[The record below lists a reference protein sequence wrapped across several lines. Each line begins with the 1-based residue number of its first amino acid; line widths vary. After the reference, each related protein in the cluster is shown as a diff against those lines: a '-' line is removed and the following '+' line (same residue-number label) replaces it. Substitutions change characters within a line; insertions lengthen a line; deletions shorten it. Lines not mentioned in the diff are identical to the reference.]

1 MDFHTEQQAAEA
13 ILDSGV
19 SLPLF
24 TFHFPFRKKMHC
36 LRITIRRPYL
46 GTQIR
51 LAKRW
56 LVTGLS
62 FHDVKDID
70 KEAQLHLMR
79 DHGRQVARMVAGC
92 IFRGRVGDALLGK
105 LTAAVLMRFADQRHL
120 LAVITRFAL
129 LGDVTAFANTI
140 RLAQASSPM
149 TPRLSQTTK
158 TRKGS

>member
-1 MDFHTEQQAAEA
+1 MDFAIEQHAAEA

-24 TFHFPFRKKMHC
+24 AFRLPFRKKKHC

-56 LVTGLS
+56 LLTGLA
-62 FHDVKDID
+62 FEDVKDLD
-70 KEAQLHLMR
+70 KEAQLQLMR

-92 IFRGRVGDALLGK
+92 IFRGRLADALLGK
-105 LTAAVLMRFADQRHL
+105 LTAALLIRFADQRHL

-140 RLAQASSPM
+140 RLAQTSNPM
-149 TPRLSQTTK
+149 TPRLSQTAK
-158 TRKGS
+158 TTKGS